1 MKYVPIRDSKGNLAG
16 KALVMNEGPR
26 KESIKAIIK
35 RLTQNGEDIVVNIVR
50 IAHGIPLI
58 AKLPDGRESEPIVP
72 TAAVQLAA
80 NQWLAEQLGGK
91 AVMQNE
97 VARTELEGHLL
108 EQIRAL
114 SDEELAQRTKALLA
128 GKQEVVEA
136 EVQPEDEAVERDE

>member
-16 KALVMNEGPR
+16 KALVMNER
-26 KESIKAIIK
+26 KQKESIRAVIS
-35 RLTQNGEDIVVNIVR
+35 RLTNDGEDVVVNIVK

-97 VARTELEGHLL
+97 VSRTEREGQLL

-128 GKQEVVEA
+128 GTPEVVEA
-136 EVQPEDEAVERDE
+136 EVQPAEAVERDE